1 MQCKTTI
8 LLLFIFI
15 SIAFSSDWSNSVTF
29 GFANKIGN
37 TNINSFNG
45 SIASSNAGDFKLFG
59 KLLTDSEFSALLNHA
74 KEINDTSLVENNGV
88 ITLIFD
94 YHANQTF
101 SPFVFAG
108 WSYDSLAGLDSRA
121 NLGLGAKYRFTEYSS
136 FSTAILIENQTYTGE
151 KSELL
156 NRISLRPKYKR
167 LFNNGSS
174 ITFILF
180 YQPSIKDFND
190 YLLKSELS
198 ASFLTG
204 INWLSFTFKGV
215 YDYNNKPPVNIK
227 NADLDLSFGITISF

>member
-8 LLLFIFI
+8 LLLFI
-15 SIAFSSDWSNSVTF
+15 SIAYSSDWSNSVTF

-108 WSYDSLAGLDSRA
+108 LSYDSLAGLDS
-121 NLGLGAKYRFTEYSS
+121 
-136 FSTAILIENQTYTGE
+136 
-151 KSELL
+151 
-156 NRISLRPKYKR
+156 
-167 LFNNGSS
+167 
-174 ITFILF
+174 
-180 YQPSIKDFND
+180 
-190 YLLKSELS
+190 
-198 ASFLTG
+198 
-204 INWLSFTFKGV
+204 
-215 YDYNNKPPVNIK
+215 
-227 NADLDLSFGITISF
+227 